1 MNNRTFII
9 AEIGVN
15 HNGNIQTAKKLIEE
29 LSKLEIDAVKTQ
41 AFNAKSL
48 TSKDSEL
55 AIYQSKNTDNFKTQY
70 EMLKKYELSE
80 NDLIYLSDYSNKL
93 DLKFFVSVF
102 SVDDFEKLKKLN
114 NEYIKIPSG
123 EFTNFELIKI
133 ALDKYKNIIL
143 STGLSDL
150 DEIKTVVEWIR
161 KQRNSL
167 ENIFILHCTS
177 SYPCPID
184 EVDITSMVTIKN
196 KFNVAIGYSD
206 HTENTTASLMAV
218 ALGAKIIE
226 KHVTLDK
233 NMEGPDHKASQDI
246 DEFTQFVEKI
256 REAEKMIGEGNKLI
270 QSSALENFNVVKK
283 SIFAST
289 KISKG
294 DYFSKKNL
302 IFLRPAGGIKP
313 FEIEKLIN
321 KSSKNSYDEGEQISP
336 SELT

>member
-15 HNGNIQTAKKLIEE
+15 HNGNLQTAKELIEE

-48 TSKDSEL
+48 ASKDSEL
-55 AIYQSKNTDNFKTQY
+55 AIYQSENTSNFKTQY

-93 DLKFFVSVF
+93 DLEFFVSVF
-102 SVDDFEKLKKLN
+102 SIDDFKKLKKLN

-133 ALDKYKNIIL
+133 AIDKYKNIIL

-177 SYPCPID
+177 SYPCPVD
-184 EVDITSMVTIKN
+184 EVDITSMVTIRN
-196 KFNVAIGYSD
+196 KFNIATGYSD
-206 HTENTTASLMAV
+206 HTENTTASLMAI

-246 DEFTQFVEKI
+246 DEFRKFVEKV
-256 REAEKMIGEGNKLI
+256 REAEKMIGEGNKQL
-270 QSSALENFNVVKK
+270 QNSALENFNIVKK
-283 SIFAST
+283 SIFASE

-313 FEIEKLIN
+313 FEVEKLIN
-321 KSSKNSYDEGEQISP
+321 KSSKNSYEEGEQISL